1 MQPALLQKYP
11 DYARNPQDEEH
22 QLFYAYLD
30 TGQYQAARH
39 YLAQMTRNVPSG
51 SLRLRLANRPAQRS
65 MAYRPVA
72 HVSVFAGNPCPAAS
86 RSRGAP
92 SGCHGTRQPGLQIDY
107 AALLQARGLPRA
119 AEQKLKMAE
128 VLEPSNTELEQQQ
141 AYVAMDLQEWRQ
153 MELLTDDVLARAP
166 RDRSVQRPDRLR
178 NVHHMSELRLNAGKG
193 LHSDNPVSGT
203 HDLNWDATLYGPPV
217 ADNWRLFGGTRFAEG
232 NFDEGKGTSRH
243 LVGGVEWRSRD
254 IWLEAELSGNRYH
267 GTHTPALASPV
278 STA

>member
-1 MQPALLQKYP
+1 MLATHAL
-11 DYARNPQDEEH
+11 PQAEAVAH
-22 QLFYAYLD
+22 
-30 TGQYQAARH
+30 
-39 YLAQMTRNVPSG
+39 
-51 SLRLRLANRPAQRS
+51 RLAATAPGNR
-65 MAYRPVA
+65 
-72 HVSVFAGNPCPAAS
+72 
-86 RSRGAP
+86 
-92 SGCHGTRQPGLQIDY
+92 GLQIDY

-217 ADNWRLFGGTRFAEG
+217 ADNWRLFGGTRFAEAILTKAKAPAAIWSAAS
-232 NFDEGKGTSRH
+232 N
-243 LVGGVEWRSRD
+243 GGHG
-254 IWLEAELSGNRYH
+254 ISGLKQSSPATVITAPTR
-267 GTHTPALASPV
+267 PALASPV